1 VAEVDVGSGGV
12 DAEIDAKWCVCLERV
27 FELRF
32 QFGFGN
38 DFGRTFF
45 EVGEL
50 FFDGFEFGFGHF
62 SVRLNY
68 AAAFDFV
75 MAFEDDSNGFGI
87 NPVFFLQDAH
97 GQRVFRVVVVYWQ
110 DGLENDGAG
119 VEIFVNEMDRAAGEL
134 DAVLE
139 SLALRLET
147 WKRGQQRWVNVQN
160 AVWKRGHKIR
170 RQQAHVAGE
179 ADEIDFVLV
188 QDRYNLAIIGFAL

>member
-1 VAEVDVGSGGV
+1 
-12 DAEIDAKWCVCLERV
+12 
-27 FELRF
+27 
-32 QFGFGN
+32 
-38 DFGRTFF
+38 
-45 EVGEL
+45 
-50 FFDGFEFGFGHF
+50 
-62 SVRLNY
+62 
-68 AAAFDFV
+68 

-87 NPVFFLQDAH
+87 NSVFFLQDTR
-97 GQRVFRVVVVYWQ
+97 GKSFFRVVVVYWQ